1 MKNVV
6 SMAVLMVAVVTCP
19 IAVTVAESVGSV
31 FNYQGQLKEAGQAF
45 NGLAD
50 VTFRLFDAE
59 AGGVQ
64 IGVDVALIDLDI
76 VDGLLT
82 ADLYFGPDVFP
93 GADRWIE
100 IQVGDT
106 VLAPRQ
112 PVRPTPY
119 ALFAF
124 AGNEG
129 PEGPEG
135 PVGPEGPQ
143 GLQGDPG
150 PAGPQGDPGPEGPA
164 GPEGPQGLQGADGD
178 PGPAGPQGPAG
189 PEGPQGPQGDPGP
202 SGGDGTSFIWLGPW
216 DCQDTC

>member
-1 MKNVV
+1 MKSVI
-6 SMAVLMVAVVTCP
+6 SIAVLMAAAVACP
-19 IAVTVAESVGSV
+19 IAITVADPVGEV
-31 FNYQGQLKEAGQAF
+31 VNYQGQLKEAGQAF

-82 ADLYFGPDVFP
+82 ADLDFGPDVFP

-112 PVRPTPY
+112 PVTAAPY
-119 ALFAF
+119 AMFAF

-129 PEGPEG
+129 PEGPE
-135 PVGPEGPQ
+135 
-143 GLQGDPG
+143 
-150 PAGPQGDPGPEGPA
+150 
-164 GPEGPQGLQGADGD
+164 
-178 PGPAGPQGPAG
+178 
-189 PEGPQGPQGDPGP
+189 
-202 SGGDGTSFIWLGPW
+202 
-216 DCQDTC
+216 